1 VLTGFDNHQTIGVA
15 TVDGALCLLHT
26 SHTPLE
32 GLFEEMQS
40 ILAEACERE
49 KSVKLPIEGTQ

>member
-1 VLTGFDNHQTIGVA
+1 MQDDNSGGVA
-15 TVDGALCLLHT
+15 TVDEALCLLHA

-32 GLFEEMQS
+32 GLLEQAQS

-49 KSVKLPIEGTQ
+49 KSVKLPIEATR

>member
-1 VLTGFDNHQTIGVA
+1 
-15 TVDGALCLLHT
+15 LLHT

-32 GLFEEMQS
+32 GLLEKTKS

-49 KSVKLPIEGTQ
+49 KSVKLPIEGTDKIARLVPDTHER